1 MKERIHKY
9 SEEIVSTL
17 KLRLREGKK
26 IQAILIFGLWCLN
39 ISTSISCNKVN
50 NNSLNCEFTYDD
62 STTQFQWTAF
72 KLTEKVGVK
81 GTFDKISIEGI
92 KDKQKSI
99 ALVFENLKFYIDINS
114 INSGQIERDK
124 KILKYF
130 FGSLQNSKELSGV
143 FSKIKISG
151 DSGTADLTLKMNGIE
166 KTIPVQIIVQKN
178 SDLEI
183 RASIDLLNWDMDK
196 SIIALNKECNDLHKG
211 KDSISKLWPDVEL
224 KVNTKLKAICQ

>member
-1 MKERIHKY
+1 MKEIRRY
-9 SEEIVSTL
+9 
-17 KLRLREGKK
+17 
-26 IQAILIFGLWCLN
+26 
-39 ISTSISCNKVN
+39 
-50 NNSLNCEFTYDD
+50 
-62 STTQFQWTAF
+62 
-72 KLTEKVGVK
+72 
-81 GTFDKISIEGI
+81 
-92 KDKQKSI
+92 
-99 ALVFENLKFYIDINS
+99 
-114 INSGQIERDK
+114 
-124 KILKYF
+124 
-130 FGSLQNSKELSGV
+130 KELSGV